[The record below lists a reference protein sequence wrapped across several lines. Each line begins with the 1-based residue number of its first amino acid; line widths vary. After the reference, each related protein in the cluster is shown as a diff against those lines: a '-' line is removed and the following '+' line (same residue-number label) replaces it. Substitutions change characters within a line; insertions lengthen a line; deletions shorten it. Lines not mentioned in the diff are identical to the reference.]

1 MSFSVGRSRPL
12 RSLGLFRSTG
22 KHAAPRGTVQ
32 AAPKHP
38 ASGTPH
44 RPAHAATMPRLTGPY
59 AGEKNDKKAALPS
72 GSEHVRPVRRA

>member
-1 MSFSVGRSRPL
+1 MSFSVGGSRPL

-38 ASGTPH
+38 GSGSAY
-44 RPAHAATMPRLTGPY
+44 RPAHAATMPRLTGPN
-59 AGEKNDKKAALPS
+59 AGEKDAAAKNDKKAA
-72 GSEHVRPVRRA
+72 

>member
-1 MSFSVGRSRPL
+1 MSFSVGRGRPL

-38 ASGTPH
+38 ASGAH
-44 RPAHAATMPRLTGPY
+44 RPAHAATMPRLTGPH
-59 AGEKNDKKAALPS
+59 AGEKDAAEREDEKAA
-72 GSEHVRPVRRA
+72 

>member
-1 MSFSVGRSRPL
+1 M

-38 ASGTPH
+38 GTAAH
-44 RPAHAATMPRLTGPY
+44 RPAHAATMPRLTGPS
-59 AGEKNDKKAALPS
+59 AGEKHAAEKDDKKAALPS
-72 GSEHVRPVRRA
+72 VSEHLRPVRRA